1 MNLSFKEWLEEADIP
16 VRSKEGKWYDAET
29 GLPYEPSFEVK
40 KVERKSVSTDAKGFR
55 AYAKQFG
62 GEALTGSQ
70 KQKEWAEKIRYEIL
84 VKCDD
89 EKAFAICALALTKKS
104 TFWINFRNEN
114 AEQIFNRV
122 CEIRKVIKEVNVA
135 RRAYEATADSRGYML
150 KGTPECE
157 SYEVALKEYRELTG
171 E

>member
-1 MNLSFKEWLEEADIP
+1 MAYTTFQEWYNEADMP
-16 VRSKEGKWYDAET
+16 TRAEDGKWYDAET
-29 GLPYEPSFEVK
+29 GLPYQPVVK
-40 KVERKSVSTDAKGFR
+40 KVVRKSVSSDAKGFR

-62 GEALTGSQ
+62 GVALTGST

-89 EKAFAICALALTKKS
+89 EQATAICALALTQKS
-104 TFWINFRNEN
+104 TFWINFRNES

-122 CEIRKVIKEVNVA
+122 CEIRKAIKEVNKA
-135 RRAYEATADSRGYML
+135 RRAYEATADERGFMN
-150 KGTPECE
+150 KDTAECAAYE
-157 SYEVALKEYRELTG
+157 AAIKRYYEVAG